1 MSDNSALNA
10 RRIVVTRPEN
20 QSASLVEALRQHGA
34 VSIRFPV
41 IRIEPIPDVTG
52 LEEALCNLE
61 DYNWVI
67 FTSVNG
73 VQIFWEWLRRLNI
86 SHQTLL
92 ELDVAAIGPAT
103 ADELCTHGISP
114 VFVPENYVGEALGE
128 GIPETAGKRIL
139 LPRAAGSRPA
149 LPRILTERG
158 AEVDEF
164 ALYRAVRA
172 EPEPRAL
179 SQLAEGVDVITFT
192 SPSTVR
198 HFTTILS
205 SSPLN
210 PLNLPGAPVVAC
222 IGPITA
228 EAVEQAGYLTEVVA
242 ETYNVEGLLKAL
254 VQFFGKRE
262 TA

>member
-1 MSDNSALNA
+1 MANNSTLSA

-20 QSASLVEALRQHGA
+20 QSASLIEALQQRGA
-34 VSIRFPV
+34 IPIPFPV

-52 LEEALCNLE
+52 LEEALCNL
-61 DYNWVI
+61 DGYKWVI

-92 ELDVAAIGPAT
+92 EIEIAAIGPAT
-103 ADELCTHGISP
+103 ADELYTRGISS
-114 VFVPENYVGEALGE
+114 VFVPEDYVGEALGE

-149 LPRILTERG
+149 LPRILMERG

-164 ALYRAVRA
+164 TLYRAIQTEA
-172 EPEPRAL
+172 IPDSLA
-179 SQLAEGVDVITFT
+179 QLTAGVDVITFA

-198 HFTTILS
+198 HFMTILT

-228 EAVEQAGYLTEVVA
+228 KAAEQAGYLTEVVA
-242 ETYNVEGLLKAL
+242 ETYNIEGLLKAL
-254 VQFFGKRE
+254 LNFFGKRE